1 MTNFFV
7 FKYVQPRGADDRRIV
22 APSPRRLVESMP
34 KLTRPAVV
42 GETLYIGTLD
52 GTVAALDTA
61 TGKVDWRFD
70 ADRPVFCSPAVADG
84 VVYVAGYDLRFY
96 ALDAETGSVHWT
108 APLEDYVYTA
118 PAVTDD
124 TVYVGRGGVVALDTA
139 TGRRRWSRTG
149 EAAEGALAVTDDCVI
164 TTSGIVEGLSQGNG
178 QRQWQFDPPDPIFGS
193 PVVAEGTVYV
203 AGSGG
208 RIYGLDVGTGAE
220 LWRVDTDAALES
232 NVTVVEGGLFVG
244 THAPE
249 GAVYALGPD

>member
-1 MTNFFV
+1 V
-7 FKYVQPRGADDRRIV
+7 G
-22 APSPRRLVESMP
+22 S
-34 KLTRPAVV
+34 PAVV
-42 GETLYIGTLD
+42 DETLYVSTLD

-70 ADRPVFCSPAVADG
+70 TDRPIFCSPAVADG

-124 TVYVGRGGVVALDTA
+124 TVYVGRGGVVAFDTA

-149 EAAEGALAVTDDCVI
+149 EAAEGALAVTDKRVI
-164 TTSGIVEGLSQGNG
+164 TTSGAVEALSRGEG

-193 PVVAEGTVYV
+193 PVVADGTVYV

-208 RIYGLDVGTGAE
+208 RIYGLDVRTGAE
-220 LWRVDTDAALES
+220 LWRVNAGSDIES
-232 NVTVVEGGLFVG
+232 NVTVVEGGLFIG
-244 THAPE
+244 TGTPE
-249 GAVYALGPD
+249 GGVYALGPS